1 MASQSSIEWTE
12 VTWNPVTGC
21 TKVSPGCKYCYA
33 ERMAKRL
40 MAMGVEQYRNGFEVT
55 LAPQALNT
63 PRSWKKPKV
72 VFVNSMS
79 DLFHPEV
86 PLEYI
91 QQVFEVMNTTPH
103 IYQVLTKRSE
113 RLEELSP
120 FLNWTDNIWMGVS
133 VESELMTKRIPH
145 LIATGAKTK
154 FLSIEPLI
162 RPVRTLYLEN
172 IDWVIVGGESGPK
185 ARPLKKEWIDFI
197 KKECERTN
205 TPFFFKQWGKSDF
218 NIDKTD
224 PTIQSDHKSH
234 AKGGCQLD
242 GEIYRQMPGRVALAK

>member
-21 TKVSPGCKYCYA
+21 TKISSGCKYCY
-33 ERMAKRL
+33 
-40 MAMGVEQYRNGFEVT
+40 
-55 LAPQALNT
+55 
-63 PRSWKKPKV
+63 
-72 VFVNSMS
+72 VNSMS
-79 DLFHPEV
+79 DLFHSEV
-86 PLEYI
+86 TLEYI

-113 RLEELSP
+113 RLQEISA

-145 LIATGAKTK
+145 LINTEAKTK

-162 RPVRTLYLEN
+162 RPVKTMYLEQ
-172 IDWVIVGGESGPK
+172 IDWVIVGCESGPK
-185 ARPLKKEWIDFI
+185 ARPIKKEWIDFI
-197 KKECERTN
+197 KKECERTS
-205 TPFFFKQWGKSDF
+205 TPFFFKQWGKRDF
-218 NIDKTD
+218 NIDKKD
-224 PTIQSDHKSH
+224 PTIQSTHISH

-242 GEIYRQMPGRVALAK
+242 GEIYRQMPGQTLLVK